1 MVYKSRAQINH
12 EDNILALKTA
22 MIFMTIFLVMAF
34 SNMLNKGLFSLELV
48 ISVFFVAL
56 IICVGIFI
64 FTKLALAFK

>member
-1 MVYKSRAQINH
+1 MVYKSRAQIDY
-12 EDNILALKTA
+12 EDNILALKAA
-22 MIFMTIFLVMAF
+22 MIFITIFLVMAF